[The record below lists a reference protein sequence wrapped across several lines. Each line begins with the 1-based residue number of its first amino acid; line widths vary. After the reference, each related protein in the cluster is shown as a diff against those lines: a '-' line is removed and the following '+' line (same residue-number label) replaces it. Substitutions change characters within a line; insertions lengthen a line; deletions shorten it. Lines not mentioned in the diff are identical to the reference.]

1 MASVQ
6 IKDEARI
13 GSEAKVKLQPSGY
26 LQKLY
31 QSGTPDLG
39 WMSNMAEWGVRA
51 KPGNLGLRLKDIA
64 IGSYGIVPDHG
75 SEHKSMAPRGAVIPE
90 GLPSLGFT
98 LNEKAEVWAEN
109 AAELYEEAVA
119 RQWSSARDIPWSELK
134 PLPDDLERA
143 MCQLCTFLTEVEFI
157 AADAPTRW
165 MSHMNQDFFEVKM
178 FLATQAMDEA
188 RHTDVFRKRALA
200 NGGGLGTASYL
211 SELSLK
217 RIFDAPSFSA
227 QTGRLHLLGEGF
239 VLTLFRQGEFIAPSR
254 VDQEIFRRCMQD
266 ESRHVGYGTMHLR
279 AQLKANPAV
288 AEAIHDELDDAER
301 ILLETFSVP
310 EQVEPMAILMGG
322 GVKNF
327 DKGMEM
333 QGQLWRRIVN
343 EYLQRCDSAG
353 LDRRPRCILP
363 TDFSKL
369 FEAPQQDAVVS

>member
-1 MASVQ
+1 
-6 IKDEARI
+6 
-13 GSEAKVKLQPSGY
+13 
-26 LQKLY
+26 
-31 QSGTPDLG
+31 
-39 WMSNMAEWGVRA
+39 
-51 KPGNLGLRLKDIA
+51 
-64 IGSYGIVPDHG
+64 
-75 SEHKSMAPRGAVIPE
+75 
-90 GLPSLGFT
+90 
-98 LNEKAEVWAEN
+98 
-109 AAELYEEAVA
+109 
-119 RQWSSARDIPWSELK
+119 
-134 PLPDDLERA
+134 

-200 NGGGLGTASYL
+200 NGGGLGLASAL

-239 VLTLFRQGEFIAPSR
+239 VLTVFRQGEFIAPTR

-279 AQLKANPAV
+279 AQLRANPEI
-288 AEAIHDELDDAER
+288 AEEIHEQLDDAES
-301 ILLETFSVP
+301 ILLQTFSAP
-310 EQVEPMAILMGG
+310 ELVEPMAILMGG
-322 GVKNF
+322 GVKHF
-327 DKGMEM
+327 DKGMEL
-333 QGQLWRRIVN
+333 QGQLWRRIVH

-369 FEAPQQDAVVS
+369 VEASHDAVVS

>member
-1 MASVQ
+1 MATFQ
-6 IKDEARI
+6 IKDEHRI
-13 GSEAKVKLQPSGY
+13 GTEAKIKVEPSVY
-26 LQKLY
+26 LRKLY
-31 QSGTPDLG
+31 ESGTPDLG
-39 WMSNMAEWGVRA
+39 WMKQTGEWGVKA
-51 KPGNLGLRLKDIA
+51 KPGNLGLRLKDIE
-64 IGSYGIVPDHG
+64 IGSYGVVPERG
-75 SEHKSMAPRGAVIPE
+75 GEHRSMAPRGAMIPDDV
-90 GLPSLGFT
+90 PSLGFN
-98 LNEKAEVWAEN
+98 LNEKSDVWADN
-109 AAELYEEAVA
+109 IAELYEEAVA
-119 RQWSSARDIPWSELK
+119 RQWSSARDIPWDELK

-165 MSHMNQDFFEVKM
+165 MSQMNQDFFEVKM

-188 RHTDVFRKRALA
+188 RHMDVFRKRALA
-200 NGGGLGTASYL
+200 NGGGLGKSSTL
-211 SELSLK
+211 SQLSLK

-239 VLTLFRQGEFIAPSR
+239 VLTMFRQGEFIAPSR
-254 VDQEIFRRCMQD
+254 VEQEIFRRCMQD

-279 AQLKANPAV
+279 AQLKARPEL
-288 AEAIHDELDDAER
+288 AEQIHRELDDAEQ
-301 ILLETFSVP
+301 ILLQTFSVP

-322 GVKNF
+322 GVDHF

-363 TDFSKL
+363 TDFNTMVACS
-369 FEAPQQDAVVS
+369 

>member
-1 MASVQ
+1 MPAVQ
-6 IKDEARI
+6 IKDEVRV
-13 GSEAKVKLQPSGY
+13 GSEATSKLEPSVY

-31 QSGTPDLG
+31 ETGTPDLA
-39 WMSNMAEWGVRA
+39 WMNRHGEWGVRA
-51 KPGNLGLRLKDIA
+51 KPGNLGLRLKDIE
-64 IGSYGIVPDHG
+64 IGSYGVVPERGGDHC
-75 SEHKSMAPRGAVIPE
+75 SMAARGSVIPE

-98 LNEKAEVWAEN
+98 VNEKHECWADN

-119 RQWSSARDIPWSELK
+119 RQWSSARDIPWHELEA
-134 PLPDDLERA
+134 LPDDLERA

-165 MSHMNQDFFEVKM
+165 MSRMNQDFLEVKL

-200 NGGGLGTASYL
+200 NGGGLGTASVL
-211 SELSLK
+211 SQLSLK

-239 VLTLFRQGEFIAPSR
+239 VLTMFRQGEFIAPTR

-279 AQLKANPAV
+279 SQLKDRPDL
-288 AEAIHDELDDAER
+288 AEEIHRELDDAES
-301 ILLETFSVP
+301 ILLQLFSVP

-322 GVKNF
+322 GLAHF
-327 DKGMEM
+327 DKGMEL
-333 QGQLWRRIVN
+333 QAQLWRRVVS

-353 LDRRPRCILP
+353 LDRRPRCLLP

-369 FEAPQQDAVVS
+369 LGA

>member
-1 MASVQ
+1 
-6 IKDEARI
+6 
-13 GSEAKVKLQPSGY
+13 
-26 LQKLY
+26 
-31 QSGTPDLG
+31 
-39 WMSNMAEWGVRA
+39 MAEWGTRA
-51 KPGNLGLRLKDIA
+51 KPGNLGLRLKDIN
-64 IGSYGIVPDHG
+64 IGSYGVVPDHG
-75 SEHKSMAPRGAVIPE
+75 GEHRSMAPRGATLPDD
-90 GLPSLGFT
+90 LPSLGFT
-98 LNEKAEVWAEN
+98 LNEKAEVWADN

-200 NGGGLGTASYL
+200 NGGGLGKASTL
-211 SELSLK
+211 SQMSLK
-217 RIFDAPSFSA
+217 GIFDAPSFSA

-288 AEAIHDELDDAER
+288 AEEVHDQLDEAEK
-301 ILLETFSVP
+301 ILLNLLSVP
-310 EQVEPMAILMGG
+310 EQIEPMAILMGG

-333 QGQLWRRIVN
+333 QAQLWRRIVN

-353 LDRRPRCILP
+353 LDRRPRCLLP
-363 TDFSKL
+363 TDFNKL
-369 FEAPQQDAVVS
+369 IETPAYEAAAS

>member
-1 MASVQ
+1 MPTVH
-6 IKDEARI
+6 IKDEARV
-13 GSEAKVKLQPSGY
+13 GSEARFRLEPSNY
-26 LQKLY
+26 LKKLY
-31 QSGTPDLG
+31 QTGTPDLG
-39 WMSNMAEWGVRA
+39 WMNQTGEWGVRA
-51 KPGNLGLRLKDIA
+51 KPGNGNLGLRLKDIQ
-64 IGSYGIVPDHG
+64 IGSYGVIPERG
-75 SEHKSMAPRGAVIPE
+75 GEHRSMAPRGAMIPADV
-90 GLPSLGFT
+90 PSLGFT
-98 LNEKAEVWAEN
+98 INDKSACWAEN

-165 MSHMNQDFFEVKM
+165 MSQMNQDFFEVKM

-188 RHTDVFRKRALA
+188 RHMDVFRKRALA
-200 NGGGLGTASYL
+200 NGGGLGKASTI
-211 SELSLK
+211 SELALK

-279 AQLKANPAV
+279 AQLKARPEL
-288 AEAIHDELDDAER
+288 AEEIHEQLDDAER
-301 ILLETFSVP
+301 ILLETFSAP
-310 EQVEPMAILMGG
+310 EAVEPMAILMGG

-327 DKGMEM
+327 DKGMEL
-333 QGQLWRRIVN
+333 QGQLWRRIIH

-363 TDFSKL
+363 TDFEKL
-369 FEAPQQDAVVS
+369 FEAAA

>member
-1 MASVQ
+1 MGSVH
-6 IKDEARI
+6 IKDEERI
-13 GSEAKVKLQPSGY
+13 GSEARVKLTPSGY

-31 QSGTPDLG
+31 KSGTPDLG
-39 WMSNMAEWGVRA
+39 WMDNMGEWGVHA
-51 KPGNLGLRLKDIA
+51 KPGNLGLRLKDIE
-64 IGSYGIVPDHG
+64 IGTYGVVPDHG
-75 SEHKSMAPRGAVIPE
+75 SDHRSMAPRGAVIPE

-165 MSHMNQDFFEVKM
+165 MSHMNHDFFEVKM

-188 RHTDVFRKRALA
+188 RHMDVFRKRALA
-200 NGGGLGTASYL
+200 NGGGLGTASVL

-266 ESRHVGYGTMHLR
+266 ESRHLR

-288 AEAIHDELDDAER
+288 AEEIHEQLDDGER

-310 EQVEPMAILMGG
+310 ESVEPMAILMGG

-333 QGQLWRRIVN
+333 QGQLWRRIVH

-369 FEAPQQDAVVS
+369 FEAPQDSAVA

>member
-1 MASVQ
+1 MGSVH
-6 IKDEARI
+6 IKDEERI
-13 GSEAKVKLQPSGY
+13 GSEAKVRLTPSGY

-31 QSGTPDLG
+31 QSGTPDLA
-39 WMSNMAEWGVRA
+39 WMNNMGEWGVRA
-51 KPGNLGLRLKDIA
+51 KPGNLGLRLQDIA
-64 IGSYGIVPDHG
+64 IGTYGVVPDHG
-75 SEHKSMAPRGAVIPE
+75 SDHCSMAPRGAVIPE

-188 RHTDVFRKRALA
+188 RHTDVVRKRALA
-200 NGGGLGTASYL
+200 NGGGLGRASAL
-211 SELSLK
+211 NQLSLK
-217 RIFDAPSFSA
+217 GIFDAPSFSA

-266 ESRHVGYGTMHLR
+266 ESRTVGSGTMPLPQ
-279 AQLKANPAV
+279 QLQGNPQA
-288 AEAIHDELDDAER
+288 ADEIHDQLDDAER
-301 ILLETFSVP
+301 ILLETFSAP
-310 EQVEPMAILMGG
+310 ESGEPMAILMGG

-333 QGQLWRRIVN
+333 QGQLWRRIVH

-353 LDRRPRCILP
+353 LDRRPRCVLP

-369 FEAPQQDAVVS
+369 FEAPQDAAVA

>member
-1 MASVQ
+1 MATVQ
-6 IKDEARI
+6 IKDEDKVGSQARI
-13 GSEAKVKLQPSGY
+13 KLEPSEY
-26 LQKLY
+26 MRKLY
-31 QSGTPDLG
+31 DTGTPDLG
-39 WMSNMAEWGVRA
+39 WMNQRGEWGIRA
-51 KPGNLGLRLKDIA
+51 KPGNLGLRLKDIE
-64 IGSYGIVPDHG
+64 IGSYGVVPEHG
-75 SEHKSMAPRGAVIPE
+75 GEHRSMAARGSILPE

-98 LNEKAEVWAEN
+98 INEKHECWADN

-119 RQWSSARDIPWSELK
+119 RQWSSARDIPWHELK

-165 MSHMNQDFFEVKM
+165 MSQMNQDFLEVKL

-200 NGGGLGTASYL
+200 NGGGLGSASVL
-211 SELSLK
+211 SQLSLK

-239 VLTLFRQGEFIAPSR
+239 VLTMFRQGEFIAPTR

-279 AQLKANPAV
+279 AQLKARPEV
-288 AEAIHDELDDAER
+288 AEEVHAQLDDAEH
-301 ILLETFSVP
+301 ILLQLFTVP

-322 GVKNF
+322 GIDHF
-327 DKGMEM
+327 DKGMEL
-333 QGQLWRRIVN
+333 QAQLWRRIVN

-353 LDRRPRCILP
+353 LDRRPRCLLP
-363 TDFSKL
+363 TDFTKL
-369 FEAPQQDAVVS
+369 FEV

>member
-1 MASVQ
+1 MPTVQ
-6 IKDEARI
+6 IKDEERI
-13 GSEAKVKLQPSGY
+13 GSEATVKLEPSVY

-31 QSGTPDLG
+31 ETGTPDLG
-39 WMSNMAEWGVRA
+39 WMNQHGEWGMRA
-51 KPGNLGLRLKDIA
+51 KPGNLGLRLKDIE
-64 IGSYGIVPDHG
+64 IGSYGVVPERG
-75 SEHKSMAPRGAVIPE
+75 SEHRSMAARGSAIPE

-98 LNEKAEVWAEN
+98 VNEKHECWAEN

-119 RQWSSARDIPWSELK
+119 RQWSSARDIPWNELT

-165 MSHMNQDFFEVKM
+165 MSRMNQDFLEVKL

-200 NGGGLGTASYL
+200 NGGGLGTASVL
-211 SELSLK
+211 SQLSLK

-239 VLTLFRQGEFIAPSR
+239 VLTMFRQGEFIAPTR

-279 AQLKANPAV
+279 TQLKERPEL
-288 AEAIHDELDDAER
+288 AEQIHRELDDAES
-301 ILLETFSVP
+301 ILLQTFSVP

-322 GVKNF
+322 GLAHF

-333 QGQLWRRIVN
+333 QAQLWRRIVN

-353 LDRRPRCILP
+353 LDRRPRCLLP

-369 FEAPQQDAVVS
+369 LGA

>member
-1 MASVQ
+1 MGSVH
-6 IKDEARI
+6 IKDEERV
-13 GSEAKVKLQPSGY
+13 GSEAKFKLQPSVY
-26 LQKLY
+26 LKKLY
-31 QSGTPDLG
+31 ESGTPDLG
-39 WMSNMAEWGVRA
+39 WMNNMAEWGTRA
-51 KPGNLGLRLKDIA
+51 KPGNLGLRLKDIE
-64 IGSYGIVPDHG
+64 IGSYGIVPETGGAHR
-75 SEHKSMAPRGAVIPE
+75 SMAPRGAILPDD
-90 GLPSLGFT
+90 LPSLGFT
-98 LNEKAEVWAEN
+98 LNEKAEVWADN

-200 NGGGLGTASYL
+200 NGGGLGRASAL
-211 SELSLK
+211 NQLSLK
-217 RIFDAPSFSA
+217 GIFDAPSFSA

-279 AQLKANPAV
+279 ARLKANPVV
-288 AEAIHDELDDAER
+288 AEEVHDQLDEAEK
-301 ILLETFSVP
+301 ILLNLLSVP
-310 EQVEPMAILMGG
+310 EQIEPMAILMGG

-327 DKGMEM
+327 DKGMEL
-333 QGQLWRRIVN
+333 QAQLWRRIVN

-353 LDRRPRCILP
+353 LDRRPRCLLP
-363 TDFSKL
+363 TDFEKL
-369 FEAPQQDAVVS
+369 IETPVQDAAAS

>member
-1 MASVQ
+1 MPTVQ

-13 GSEAKVKLQPSGY
+13 GSQAKVKLQPSVY
-26 LQKLY
+26 LEKLFKT
-31 QSGTPDLG
+31 GTPDFG
-39 WMSNMAEWGVRA
+39 WMNEHGEWGMRA
-51 KPGNLGLRLKDIA
+51 KPGNLGLRLKDIE
-64 IGSYGIVPDHG
+64 IGSYGVVPIHG
-75 SEHKSMAPRGAVIPE
+75 SEHRSMAPRGAFIPND
-90 GLPSLGFT
+90 LPSLGFT
-98 LNEKAEVWAEN
+98 LNEKAECWADN
-109 AAELYEEAVA
+109 ATELYEEAVA
-119 RQWSSARDIPWSELK
+119 RQWSSARDIPWDELK

-165 MSHMNQDFFEVKM
+165 MSQINQDFLEVKL

-200 NGGGLGTASYL
+200 NGGGLGKASPL

-217 RIFDAPSFSA
+217 RIFDSPSFSA
-227 QTGRLHLLGEGF
+227 QTARLHLLGEGF
-239 VLTLFRQGEFIAPSR
+239 VLTMFRQGEFIAPSR

-279 AQLKANPAV
+279 AQLKERPDL
-288 AEAIHDELDDAER
+288 AEEIHLQLDDAES
-301 ILLETFSVP
+301 ILLQLFSVP
-310 EQVEPMAILMGG
+310 ESVEPMAILLGG
-322 GVKNF
+322 GIKNF
-327 DKGMEM
+327 DKGMEL
-333 QGQLWRRIVN
+333 QGNLWRRIVS

-369 FEAPQQDAVVS
+369 FSAAA

>member
-1 MASVQ
+1 MGSVH
-6 IKDEARI
+6 IKDEERI
-13 GSEAKVKLQPSGY
+13 GSEARIKLEPSGY

-31 QSGTPDLG
+31 KSGTPDLA
-39 WMSNMAEWGVRA
+39 WMNNMGEWGVRA
-51 KPGNLGLRLKDIA
+51 KPGNLGLRLKDIE
-64 IGSYGIVPDHG
+64 IGSYGVVPDKG
-75 SEHKSMAPRGAVIPE
+75 SEHRSMAPRGSVIPE

-200 NGGGLGTASYL
+200 NGGGLGTASPL

-279 AQLKANPAV
+279 AQLKSNAAL
-288 AEAIHDELDDAER
+288 ADEIHAELDDAES
-301 ILLETFSVP
+301 ILLQTFSVP
-310 EQVEPMAILMGG
+310 ESVEPMAVLMGG
-322 GVKNF
+322 GIKNF

-333 QGQLWRRIVN
+333 QGNLWRRIVS

-353 LDRRPRCILP
+353 LDRRPRCLLP

-369 FEAPQQDAVVS
+369 FGA

>member
-1 MASVQ
+1 MGSVH

-13 GSEAKVKLQPSGY
+13 GSEAKLKLEPSVY

-31 QSGTPDLG
+31 KSGTPDLG
-39 WMSNMAEWGVRA
+39 WMSNMAEWGTRA
-51 KPGNLGLRLKDIA
+51 KPGNLGLRLKDIE
-64 IGSYGIVPDHG
+64 IGTYGVVPDRG
-75 SEHKSMAPRGAVIPE
+75 GEHRSMAPRGAVIPE

-98 LNEKAEVWAEN
+98 LNDKAEVWAEN

-200 NGGGLGTASYL
+200 NGGGLGTASVL

-217 RIFDAPSFSA
+217 GIFDAPSFSA

-288 AEAIHDELDDAER
+288 AEEIHRELDEGER
-301 ILLETFSVP
+301 ILLQTFSVP

-333 QGQLWRRIVN
+333 QGQLWRRIVH

-353 LDRRPRCILP
+353 LDRRPRCLLP

-369 FEAPQQDAVVS
+369 FEMPQDTAAA